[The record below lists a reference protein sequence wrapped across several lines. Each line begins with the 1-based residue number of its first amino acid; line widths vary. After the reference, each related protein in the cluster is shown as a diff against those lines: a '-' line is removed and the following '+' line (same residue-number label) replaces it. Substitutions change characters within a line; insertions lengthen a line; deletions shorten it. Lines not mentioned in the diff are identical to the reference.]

1 MLQQCKHWRR
11 YVHSVYAEDLLST
24 VHKQWWKEMSRGIHS
39 FIGERPNTIMTW
51 WWGKYFSCSSRFKC
65 IKYQHFA
72 TFPIKLSRSDLCG
85 VPWKMEIVG
94 VDIIHSAA
102 AVAWIFCLNSCW
114 HFNEFTEVVCEQQ
127 LPLKGRPRWSL
138 LHQNFTPL
146 ESYSTRILLHQNF
159 TPPEFYSPRILLY

>member
-72 TFPIKLSRSDLCG
+72 TVLIKVVQKWPVWGPLKDGDCWCWYYSQRSSSRMNFLFELLLTFQWVHGSCLRAAIATEG
-85 VPWKMEIVG
+85 Q
-94 VDIIHSAA
+94 A
-102 AVAWIFCLNSCW
+102 AV
-114 HFNEFTEVVCEQQ
+114 
-127 LPLKGRPRWSL
+127 K
-138 LHQNFTPL
+138 FTPP
-146 ESYSTRILLHQNF
+146 EFYSTRILLH
-159 TPPEFYSPRILLY
+159 